1 MIKDYDSTQNP
12 SDNVKLWQPELDL
25 SGGEIAYT
33 VKFYKDY
40 NPIMDSGI
48 EVTLQNVVINS
59 YDIDYDQYQIFGGFK
74 TYTVTSA
81 GSNIYSSV
89 LPDGTMKFQGPSDS
103 NNNSPKDRVQ
113 VLYDSISEF
122 KIAFGNAEINRDK
135 NYFGI
140 DFSLGDSWGEPTT
153 DDTTQAAYV
162 DYNQS
167 TVTEVSAN
175 DGLIA
180 ETILVTLNN
189 DTFTRSSGTFG
200 TTGDTPEVII
210 SNVPLGLTAVLTAT
224 STTTAILS
232 FTGNASSHEINNSI
246 DNLTI
251 EFQDAAFNDK
261 GANVIT
267 GSKKS
272 DINIVYIEALSSPS
286 LGLIKTAVTGRI
298 AEGETIS
305 YYFSVRNTGD
315 VNLTN
320 INITDVNATVTGGP
334 INLAVG
340 EEDNTTFSAIHVIT
354 SSDIATGYVTNQ
366 ATVTGKD
373 PNNNDITDDSDDNS
387 TTENDPTVTTLT
399 ILTPGITLE
408 KTGIFRDENNDGYAD
423 IGETIYYEFNITNT
437 GTVVLTDVNITDL
450 DAVVSG
456 GPISSMAS
464 GVSDTTTFTAVYTI
478 GWQDIIAGEVLNQA
492 VVSAKD
498 PENSDINDTSNE
510 VNTAL
515 PIKSAVLTNDIG
527 VGITDE
533 NITIDIVNNDAPGT
547 FTLDESTVTLSA
559 PTGAT
564 DVLTADGDIIG
575 FTVPGEGTWS
585 VNESTGFVTFSP
597 EEGYMGDPTPIDY
610 TIEDSQGNA
619 STSQISINYPP
630 VAHDDN
636 VTGEQVEIINLDV
649 LLNDQNTSDPFD
661 RTTVRLIDPDG
672 DRVETLY
679 MLNEGTWT
687 VESNG
692 TVTFDPDAGFAGNA
706 RIKYIVEETN
716 GDVSNEATINIS
728 YLSGHLL
735 ATDNGVIRITQYA
748 PTVIDVLANGDS
760 WGNNGPGTTEIIFT
774 QPIYGTVALDDGGT
788 ENDPTDDVL
797 IYTPYPDYNDI
808 NDSFTYTITDASG
821 LTSTAN
827 VRLYVECGST
837 QTSDGGD
844 ALGLVSMLM
853 MMFLTA
859 TIGLYVIRREE
870 ERGEA

>member
-1 MIKDYDSTQNP
+1 MKCLIFSSLMITLSSTSIYGAEQTVFDVNKSMLDFSNSKITNIIGDDGKDIGDKVLYDTVITIDGVAIDAVITTDSIASGSSIKVYDSTKNP
-12 SDNVKLWQPELDL
+12 STDVKLWQPELDL

-40 NPIMDSGI
+40 DPTIDSGI

-74 TYTVTSA
+74 TYTVTTV
-81 GSNIYSSV
+81 SNIVSSV
-89 LPDGTMKFQGPSDS
+89 LSDGTMKFQGPSQSHD
-103 NNNSPKDRVQ
+103 NLPEDRVQ

-122 KIAFGNAEINRDK
+122 KIAFGNVVDNRDK

-140 DFSLGDSWGEPTT
+140 DFGLGDSWGEPTT
-153 DDTTQAAYV
+153 DYTTQAAYV

-200 TTGDTPEVII
+200 TTGETPEVII

-261 GANVIT
+261 GANEIT

-716 GDVSNEATINIS
+716 GDVSNEATINIR
-728 YLSGHLL
+728 LFVG
-735 ATDNGVIRITQYA
+735 
-748 PTVIDVLANGDS
+748 
-760 WGNNGPGTTEIIFT
+760 
-774 QPIYGTVALDDGGT
+774 
-788 ENDPTDDVL
+788 
-797 IYTPYPDYNDI
+797 
-808 NDSFTYTITDASG
+808 AS
-821 LTSTAN
+821 SSN
-827 VRLYVECGST
+827 R
-837 QTSDGGD
+837 
-844 ALGLVSMLM
+844 
-853 MMFLTA
+853 
-859 TIGLYVIRREE
+859 
-870 ERGEA
+870 